1 MRAIFSLPFRFLLV
15 AAFAAGVS
23 GVASAQDEFDDEFD
37 DEFEESSEDP
47 PPEETGDE
55 DEFSDEFGEEE
66 GGEAEPT
73 EGEESAEEAPAEA
86 REPEDARAQRLRFHN
101 TIHGPTGGLRLV
113 DAIPAAHQSFRAQLM
128 SEFFFASDFLNTGD
142 TNDHIGGHLSLSWAV
157 HDLVEV
163 FASIASYANSN
174 DLEEPNLFQVLGD
187 TQIGVKVGAMILPW
201 LGVGG
206 DLTIGLLNT
215 VGDIGVVFGSTS
227 VGLRADLTADFRG
240 LPSPIPL
247 ITRFN
252 LQYFFDNS
260 ENLIADVEDARF
272 AALPDPMERR
282 FEDRHLITRV
292 ERYALNINR
301 VDFFNIALGVEAP
314 LRAMEDLYINPML
327 EWTWSIPVNRQGY
340 DCLFIPNPD
349 MPEDPRPGDDGCL
362 DKQGA
367 AAFPMRLSL
376 GVRVL
381 PPVEGFAAT
390 AAVDIGL
397 TGTSTFVREVS
408 PTPPYNIMLGISYAY
423 DAADP
428 PPPVPVVQEV
438 ERRVEVRVP
447 PPPKGRIIG
456 TVVEQGNNQ
465 PVSGAIIA
473 FPSRELTSLVTSQA
487 GTFTTYEFD
496 PGEVQLAITHAEYH
510 DGTCAATI
518 VEAGGD
524 VELRCELQARPRVGT
539 VHGRVVGTDGAAVSA
554 EVQLR
559 GQVNRTVRSDAAGV
573 FSVGELPP
581 GTYTVSV
588 TADEYLIKS
597 QSFDIRARETTEVQ
611 VDLVARPARPL
622 VSIQRRAIQIRRQI
636 NFATDSAEILPTS
649 NDLMTE
655 IADVIIR
662 NPQIRKIEIQG
673 HTDNNGTAEHNMD
686 LSQRRAESVRQW
698 LIDHGVEADRLEARG
713 YGMTRPL
720 VPNITPA
727 NRARNRRV
735 QFVIV
740 EQQDDAAAAPA
751 PAP

>member
-15 AAFAAGVS
+15 AAFAVVP
-23 GVASAQDEFDDEFD
+23 GVALAQDEFDDEFD
-37 DEFEESSEDP
+37 DEFEEPAADDDAEP
-47 PPEETGDE
+47 AQGE
-55 DEFSDEFGEEE
+55 DEFSDEFGEDVADAEAE
-66 GGEAEPT
+66 GGGEDAETP
-73 EGEESAEEAPAEA
+73 EDAEAPADPHSEA
-86 REPEDARAQRLRFHN
+86 AIRERRLRFHN
-101 TIHGPTGGLRLV
+101 TIQGPTGGLRLV
-113 DAIPAAHQSFRAQLM
+113 DAIPAARQSFRAQLM

-142 TNDHIGGHLSLSWAV
+142 SNDHIGGHLSLSWAV

-174 DLEEPNLFQVLGD
+174 NLEEPNLFQVLGD

-227 VGLRADLTADFRG
+227 VGLRADLTADLRG
-240 LPSPIPL
+240 LDNPIPL

-260 ENLIADVEDARF
+260 ENLISDVETARYD
-272 AALPDPMERR
+272 ALPDPMERP

-314 LRAMEDLYINPML
+314 LEATEDLFINPML

-349 MPEDPRPGDDGCL
+349 MPGEPRAGDDGCL

-423 DAADP
+423 DASDP
-428 PPPVPVVQEV
+428 PVPAPVVQEV

-447 PPPKGRIIG
+447 PPPKGRIVG
-456 TVVEQGNNQ
+456 TVVEQGNNA
-465 PVSGAIIA
+465 PVNGAIIS
-473 FPSRELTSLVTSQA
+473 FPGRELTALVSSQA
-487 GTFTTYEFD
+487 GTFTTYELD
-496 PGEVQLAITHAEYH
+496 PGEVQLAITHPEYH

-518 VEAGGD
+518 AEAGGD
-524 VELRCELQARPRVGT
+524 VTLQCELQARPRVGT
-539 VHGRVVGTDGAAVSA
+539 VRGRVVGTDGAAVMA

-559 GQVNRTVRSDAAGV
+559 GQVSRTLRSDAAGV
-573 FSVGELPP
+573 FSVADLAP

-588 TADEYLIKS
+588 TADEYLIKT
-597 QSFDIRARETTEVQ
+597 QSFDVRARETTEVQ

-622 VSIQRRAIQIRRQI
+622 VTVQRRAIQIRRQI
-636 NFATDSAEILPTS
+636 NFATDSAEILATS
-649 NDLMTE
+649 NDLMNE

-662 NPQIRKIEIQG
+662 NPQIRRIEIQG
-673 HTDNNGTAEHNMD
+673 HTDNQGTADHNLD

-698 LIDHGVEADRLEARG
+698 LVDHGVEADRLEARG

-735 QFVIV
+735 QFVITE
-740 EQQDDAAAAPA
+740 EQAADAAPA
-751 PAP
+751 P